1 MNTRKFYLI
10 ISIILS
16 IFLFA
21 GGTFALA
28 YIAHEGDDS
37 QEGFIGDVLDSFRAD
52 KNPINFLLLGGDYV
66 NGNTDTIMLV
76 NLNPSTGKLN
86 LLSIPRDSKVH
97 VKGSS
102 LPKINSA
109 YPIGGPD
116 LAIKTVSD
124 FLGVNIKHYVYI
136 DTSAF
141 RLIIDKLGGID
152 YYVPVDMKRDDPVQN
167 LHINLKKGQQHL
179 DGEKAEQFMR
189 FREYNDG
196 TVNKYYDG
204 SDIKRIEAQ
213 QGFIKALIDQKVT
226 ISNLPKLKGV
236 LNIVFNKIKTDM
248 KLDEVM
254 KLAQCLGK
262 ISTSN
267 MSTYTLPGHDSNEP
281 NGWFYVIDMNKA
293 SDIIKS
299 NFEGTGNYV
308 DTGDNEKDTSNTKRT
323 NTKKSN
329 SNQNTS
335 PNTTKPSSTDTTKN
349 TTTTEKT
356 TVPETTKPPTTDETD
371 NKPSDD
377 TTVTETTKAPPT
389 GDATDNTPDTKP
401 TDTNTTNQTP

>member
-1 MNTRKFYLI
+1 MNSRKFYLI
-10 ISIILS
+10 ISILLS
-16 IFLFA
+16 VFLFA

-28 YIAHEGDDS
+28 YISQEDS

-52 KNPINFLLLGGDYV
+52 KDPMNILLLGGDYV
-66 NGNTDTIMLV
+66 NGNTDTIMLI
-76 NLNPSTGKLN
+76 NLNPSTGKIN
-86 LLSIPRDSKVH
+86 LLSIPRDSKVS

-116 LAIKTVSD
+116 LAIKTISN

-141 RLIIDKLGGID
+141 RLIIDKLGGVD

-179 DGEKAEQFMR
+179 NGAKAEQFMR

-196 TVNKYYDG
+196 TVNKFYDG

-248 KLDEVM
+248 DLDEVM
-254 KLAQCLGK
+254 KLAQCLGNV
-262 ISTSN
+262 STSN
-267 MSTYTLPGHDSNEP
+267 MSTFTLPGRDSNEP

-293 SDIIKS
+293 SAIIKN
-299 NFEGTGNYV
+299 NFAGTGNYV
-308 DTGDNEKDTSNTKRT
+308 DSGNNEKDTSNTNKT
-323 NTKKSN
+323 GTKKSN
-329 SNQNTS
+329 SNQSTPS
-335 PNTTKPSSTDTTKN
+335 KTTKPPATDTTKD
-349 TTTTEKT
+349 TTTKDVT
-356 TVPETTKPPTTDETD
+356 TVPETTKPPTTNETD
-371 NKPSDD
+371 NIPSGNDTNVSD
-377 TTVTETTKAPPT
+377 TTKPP
-389 GDATDNTPDTKP
+389 ATDNTDNTQ
-401 TDTNTTNQTP
+401 TTNTQTTDQTPQ

>member
-28 YIAHEGDDS
+28 YIAQAGTDS
-37 QEGFIGDVLDSFRAD
+37 HEGFISDVLDSFRAD
-52 KNPINFLLLGGDYV
+52 KEPMNILLLGGDYV

-76 NLNPSTGKLN
+76 NLNPSTGKIS

-141 RLIIDKLGGID
+141 RLIIDKLGGVD

-179 DGEKAEQFMR
+179 DGAKAEQFMR

-236 LNIVFNKIKTDM
+236 LNIVFSKIKTDM

-254 KLAQCLGK
+254 KLAQSLGK
-262 ISTSN
+262 VSTSN
-267 MSTYTLPGHDSNEP
+267 MATFTLPGHDSNESS
-281 NGWFYVIDMNKA
+281 GWYYVIEMNKA
-293 SDIIKS
+293 SDIIKN
-299 NFEGTGNYV
+299 NFAGTGNYV
-308 DTGDNEKDTSNTKRT
+308 DTGDNEKDTSNTNRT

-329 SNQNTS
+329 SNQNTA
-335 PNTTKPSSTDTTKN
+335 PKTIKPSSTDTTK
-349 TTTTEKT
+349 TTTTTDTT
-356 TVPETTKPPTTDETD
+356 TVPETTKPPSTDETD

-389 GDATDNTPDTKP
+389 GDNTDTTSDTKT
-401 TDTNTTNQTP
+401 TDTNTNNQTP